1 MQLDNSR
8 LEELETKLKL
18 SFTDKRLLNIAITH
32 SSYANQK
39 KNIKY
44 NERLEFLGDS
54 VLQLTITEYL
64 FQTYQ
69 YKSEGELTKLRA
81 LIVCENSLYELA
93 KLWDLGKYMYMSRGE
108 ELTGG
113 RERVS
118 ILADCVEAVLAAIYL
133 DKGFDEVKRYIIK
146 NFKGIISKA
155 INNEI
160 ILDYKT
166 KLQEILQKNGEVQI
180 QYNLTKHEG
189 PPHRREFF
197 VNVTVNNKVMGQGVG
212 YSKKEAEQ
220 VAAKEAIERLEESCE

>member
-1 MQLDNSR
+1 
-8 LEELETKLKL
+8 
-18 SFTDKRLLNIAITH
+18 
-32 SSYANQK
+32 
-39 KNIKY
+39 
-44 NERLEFLGDS
+44 
-54 VLQLTITEYL
+54 
-64 FQTYQ
+64 
-69 YKSEGELTKLRA
+69 
-81 LIVCENSLYELA
+81 
-93 KLWDLGKYMYMSRGE
+93 MYMSRGE

-180 QYNLTKHEG
+180 QYNLNKHEG

-220 VAAKEAIERLEESCE
+220 VAAKEAIERLEENCDKNIILYLFVSHEDALIIVCLQSEFQVTEKVTARTVRATVEDI

>member
-1 MQLDNSR
+1 M
-8 LEELETKLKL
+8 
-18 SFTDKRLLNIAITH
+18 
-32 SSYANQK
+32 
-39 KNIKY
+39 
-44 NERLEFLGDS
+44 